1 MARRQLLTDEQW
13 TRLLAPP
20 SDEREIV
27 RYWTLSREDFDIIF
41 RKRSDHS
48 RLGFALLLCY
58 LRYPGRVLGPD
69 ETPPVTLVSFVA
81 RQLGVNPATFTKYS
95 QRDQTRREQLA
106 ELMERLGY
114 RSFDRASFRHY
125 MAWLTPIA
133 QNIRRPDLLVEMLLE
148 ELRRHRILIPTQRT
162 LELLVHQARSRA
174 ERILYRALTN
184 GLTDAQGDAL
194 DTLLNQKP
202 EAATSWMGWLRQQPQ
217 APAARNILALIERLR
232 FVRELGI
239 DADRQRSVSVAAF
252 ERLATD
258 CLRTTVQHVRELAVP
273 RRRAMLVAAVI
284 RLESALNDAT
294 LFMFEKLLG
303 SMSRK
308 AERQTA
314 EKSFQTLREVQVHL
328 RTLTAACRAVIEA
341 RESTADPVAAVEEQ
355 VGWEKFVQSVVEAE
369 SLAQPETT
377 DTRRELIAK
386 YPTIRFFAAAFL
398 EVFEFRGGGAVS
410 NLLKALALISEMY
423 RDGKRTLPLKPPT
436 AFIRRAWR
444 PFVFKDGDIDRR
456 AYELCV
462 FSELRNRLRAGDV
475 WVDRSRQYQDFET
488 YLIPKPTFEMLKAE
502 GPLPV
507 EIETEVQRYL
517 ESRHSALTQELA
529 TVATLAERGEL
540 PDVDLTEGDLKI
552 TPLRA
557 VTPPE
562 AESLRDAAY
571 DLLPRIKITDLLLEV
586 DRWTG
591 FSECFTHQRNGRPA
605 ENKAALLT
613 TILADGINLGL
624 SRMAEACRGATLRQ
638 LAWVHDWHIREET
651 YAAALSQLINAHR
664 TIPLAQLWGMGTTS
678 SSDGQYF
685 RAGGCGEKLADINAR
700 HGNEPGVTF
709 YTHLSDQFGPYY
721 TKVIAAT
728 ASEAPHVL
736 DGLLYHQTG
745 LQIEEHYTDTG
756 GATDHV
762 FGLCHLFGFRFAP
775 RIRDLKDRRLYLF
788 PGQKPHPMLDPL
800 VGGFADVNH
809 ITAHWND
816 ILRLA
821 TSIRSGT
828 VTASA
833 ILQKLSAYPRQNGLA
848 VALRDIGR
856 VERTLFTLDW
866 LKNIDLRRR
875 ANAGLNKGEARN
887 ALARAIFFY
896 RLGEMRDRS
905 FESQVYRASGLNL
918 LIAAIILWNTR
929 YLEQTFV
936 ELERQGVD
944 VSPTI
949 VAHVAPLGWEHV
961 GLTGDYV
968 WSDGQ
973 QPPNGS
979 LRPLRRR
986 ESMLAA

>member
-1 MARRQLLTDEQW
+1 MARRQLLTDEQR
-13 TRLLAPP
+13 TGLLAPP
-20 SDEREIV
+20 GDEREIV
-27 RYWTLSREDFDIIF
+27 RYWTLSREDFDIILW
-41 RKRSDHS
+41 KRSDHS
-48 RLGFALLLCY
+48 RLGIALLLCY
-58 LRYPGRVLGPD
+58 LRYPGRVLGVD
-69 ETPPVTLVSFVA
+69 EMPPATLVSFIA
-81 RQLGVNPATFTKYS
+81 RQLGVNPAAFTKYS
-95 QRDQTRREQLA
+95 QRDQTRREHLA

-125 MAWLTPIA
+125 LAWLTPIA

-148 ELRRHRILIPTQRT
+148 ELRRHRILIPTRRM

-174 ERILYRALTN
+174 ERLLYRALTN
-184 GLTDAQGDAL
+184 GLTDTQGDAL

-202 EAATSWMGWLRQQPQ
+202 GATTSWMGWLRQLPQ

-258 CLRTTVQHVRELAVP
+258 CLRTTVQHVRELAVS

-284 RLESALNDAT
+284 RLESALTDAT
-294 LFMFEKLLG
+294 LFMFDKLLG
-303 SMSRK
+303 CMSRK
-308 AERQTA
+308 AERRTA
-314 EKSFQTLREVQVHL
+314 EKSFQTLREVQAHL
-328 RTLTAACRAVIEA
+328 RTLTAACRAVIQA
-341 RESTADPVAAVEEQ
+341 RESTADPVAAVEQQ
-355 VGWEKFVQSVVEAE
+355 VGWEKFVQSVAEAE

-377 DTRRELIAK
+377 DTRRELITK
-386 YPTIRFFAAAFL
+386 YPTIRCFAAAFL
-398 EVFEFRGGGAVS
+398 EVFEFRGGGVVS
-410 NLLKALALISEMY
+410 NLLKALALISAMY

-456 AYELCV
+456 AYEVCV

-488 YLIPKPTFEMLKAE
+488 YLIPKLTFEMLKAE

-517 ESRHSALTQELA
+517 ESRRSALTQELA
-529 TVATLAERGEL
+529 TVATLAESGKL
-540 PDVDLTEGDLKI
+540 PDVDLAEGDLKI

-557 VTPPE
+557 VIPPE

-591 FSECFTHQRNGRPA
+591 FSECFTHQRNGQPA

-651 YAAALSQLINAHR
+651 YAAALSRLINAHR
-664 TIPLAQLWGMGTTS
+664 AIPLAQLWGTGTTS

-685 RAGGCGEKLADINAR
+685 RAGGRGEKLADINAR

-745 LQIEEHYTDTG
+745 LETEEHYTDTG

-800 VGGFADVNH
+800 VGGFADVHH

-821 TSIRSGT
+821 TSIRAGT

-848 VALRDIGR
+848 VALREIGR
-856 VERTLFTLDW
+856 IERTLFTLDW

-918 LIAAIILWNTR
+918 LIA
-929 YLEQTFV
+929 
-936 ELERQGVD
+936 VD
-944 VSPTI
+944 F
-949 VAHVAPLGWEHV
+949 APIGASV
-961 GLTGDYV
+961 GLLSAEFVGK
-968 WSDGQ
+968 W
-973 QPPNGS
+973 
-979 LRPLRRR
+979 R
-986 ESMLAA
+986 LAL

>member
-1 MARRQLLTDEQW
+1 LDGLLRQL
-13 TRLLAPP
+13 
-20 SDEREIV
+20 
-27 RYWTLSREDFDIIF
+27 
-41 RKRSDHS
+41 
-48 RLGFALLLCY
+48 
-58 LRYPGRVLGPD
+58 
-69 ETPPVTLVSFVA
+69 
-81 RQLGVNPATFTKYS
+81 
-95 QRDQTRREQLA
+95 
-106 ELMERLGY
+106 
-114 RSFDRASFRHY
+114 
-125 MAWLTPIA
+125 
-133 QNIRRPDLLVEMLLE
+133 
-148 ELRRHRILIPTQRT
+148 
-162 LELLVHQARSRA
+162 
-174 ERILYRALTN
+174 
-184 GLTDAQGDAL
+184 
-194 DTLLNQKP
+194 
-202 EAATSWMGWLRQQPQ
+202 PQ

-258 CLRTTVQHVRELAVP
+258 CLRTTVQHVRELAVS

-284 RLESALNDAT
+284 RLESALTDAT
-294 LFMFEKLLG
+294 LFMFDKLLG

-308 AERQTA
+308 AERRTA
-314 EKSFQTLREVQVHL
+314 EKSFQTLREVQAHL
-328 RTLTAACRAVIEA
+328 RTLTAACRAVIQA
-341 RESTADPVAAVEEQ
+341 RESTADPVAAVEQQ
-355 VGWEKFVQSVVEAE
+355 VGWEKFVQSVAEAE

-377 DTRRELIAK
+377 DTRRELITK
-386 YPTIRFFAAAFL
+386 YPTIRCFAAAFL
-398 EVFEFRGGGAVS
+398 EVFEFRGGGVVS
-410 NLLKALALISEMY
+410 NLLKALALISAMY

-456 AYELCV
+456 AYEVCV

-488 YLIPKPTFEMLKAE
+488 YLIPKLTFEMLKAE

-517 ESRHSALTQELA
+517 ESRRSALTQELA
-529 TVATLAERGEL
+529 TVATLAESGKL
-540 PDVDLTEGDLKI
+540 PDVDLAEGDLKI

-571 DLLPRIKITDLLLEV
+571 DLLPRVKITDLLLEV

-685 RAGGCGEKLADINAR
+685 RAGGRGEKLADINAR

-721 TKVIAAT
+721 TKIIAAT

-788 PGQKPHPMLDPL
+788 PGQKQHPILDPL
-800 VGGFADVNH
+800 VGGFADVHH

-833 ILQKLSAYPRQNGLA
+833 ILQKPSAYPRQNGLA
-848 VALRDIGR
+848 VALREIGR

-936 ELERQGVD
+936 ELERHGVD

-949 VAHVAPLGWEHV
+949 VAHVAPLGWELV

>member
-1 MARRQLLTDEQW
+1 M
-13 TRLLAPP
+13 
-20 SDEREIV
+20 
-27 RYWTLSREDFDIIF
+27 
-41 RKRSDHS
+41 
-48 RLGFALLLCY
+48 
-58 LRYPGRVLGPD
+58 
-69 ETPPVTLVSFVA
+69 
-81 RQLGVNPATFTKYS
+81 
-95 QRDQTRREQLA
+95 
-106 ELMERLGY
+106 
-114 RSFDRASFRHY
+114 
-125 MAWLTPIA
+125 
-133 QNIRRPDLLVEMLLE
+133 
-148 ELRRHRILIPTQRT
+148 
-162 LELLVHQARSRA
+162 LELLVHQAQSRA
-174 ERILYRALTN
+174 ERLLYRALNN
-184 GLTDAQGDAL
+184 GLTDTQGDAL

-202 EAATSWMGWLRQQPQ
+202 EATTSWMGWLRQLPQ

-239 DADRQRSVSVAAF
+239 DADRQRSVSVTAF

-258 CLRTTVQHVRELAVP
+258 CLRMTVQHVRELAVS
-273 RRRAMLVAAVI
+273 RRRAMLAAAVI
-284 RLESALNDAT
+284 RFESALTDAT
-294 LFMFEKLLG
+294 LFMFDKLLG

-308 AERQTA
+308 AERRTA
-314 EKSFQTLREVQVHL
+314 EKSFQTLREVQAHL
-328 RTLTAACRAVIEA
+328 RTLTAACRAVIQA
-341 RESTADPVAAVEEQ
+341 RESTADPVAAVEQQ
-355 VGWEKFVQSVVEAE
+355 VGWEKFVQSVAEAE

-377 DTRRELIAK
+377 DTRRELITK
-386 YPTIRFFAAAFL
+386 YPTIRCFAAAFL

-456 AYELCV
+456 AYEVCV

-488 YLIPKPTFEMLKAE
+488 YLIPKLTFEMLKAE

-517 ESRHSALTQELA
+517 ESRRSALTQELA
-529 TVATLAERGEL
+529 TVATLAESGKL
-540 PDVDLTEGDLKI
+540 PDVDLAEGDLKI

-591 FSECFTHQRNGRPA
+591 FSECFTHQRNGQPA

-651 YAAALSQLINAHR
+651 YAAALSRLINAHR
-664 TIPLAQLWGMGTTS
+664 AIPLAQLWGTGTTS

-685 RAGGCGEKLADINAR
+685 RAGGRGEKLADINAR

-745 LQIEEHYTDTG
+745 LEIEEHYTDTG

-762 FGLCHLFGFRFAP
+762 FGLCRLFGFRFAP

-788 PGQKPHPMLDPL
+788 PGQKPQPILDPL
-800 VGGFADVNH
+800 VGGFADVH
-809 ITAHWND
+809 H
-816 ILRLA
+816 
-821 TSIRSGT
+821 
-828 VTASA
+828 
-833 ILQKLSAYPRQNGLA
+833 
-848 VALRDIGR
+848 
-856 VERTLFTLDW
+856 
-866 LKNIDLRRR
+866 
-875 ANAGLNKGEARN
+875 
-887 ALARAIFFY
+887 
-896 RLGEMRDRS
+896 
-905 FESQVYRASGLNL
+905 
-918 LIAAIILWNTR
+918 IAA
-929 YLEQTFV
+929 
-936 ELERQGVD
+936 
-944 VSPTI
+944 
-949 VAHVAPLGWEHV
+949 H
-961 GLTGDYV
+961 
-968 WSDGQ
+968 
-973 QPPNGS
+973 
-979 LRPLRRR
+979 
-986 ESMLAA
+986 

>member
-13 TRLLAPP
+13 ARLLAPP

-58 LRYPGRVLGPD
+58 LRYPGRVLGA
-69 ETPPVTLVSFVA
+69 EEVPPVALVSFVA
-81 RQLGVNPATFTKYS
+81 RQLGVSPAAFIRYS
-95 QRDQTRREQLA
+95 RRDQTRREQLV
-106 ELMERLGY
+106 ELMERLSY
-114 RSFDRASFRHY
+114 RSFERASFLHY
-125 MAWLTPIA
+125 LAWLTPIA
-133 QNIRRPDLLVEMLLE
+133 QNVQRPDLLVEMLLE
-148 ELRRHRILIPTQRT
+148 DLRRHRVLIPTLRM
-162 LELLVHQARSRA
+162 LELLLHQARSRA
-174 ERILYRALTN
+174 ERLVYRALTN
-184 GLTDAQGDAL
+184 RLTDTQGDAL

-202 EAATSWMGWLRQQPQ
+202 EAAISWMGWLRQLPQ
-217 APAARNILALIERLR
+217 APTARNILALIERLR

-239 DADRQRSVSVAAF
+239 DADRQRSVSVSAF

-258 CLRTTVQHVRELAVP
+258 CLRTTVQHIRELALP

-284 RLESALNDAT
+284 RLESAVTDAT
-294 LFMFEKLLG
+294 LFMFDKLLG

-308 AERQTA
+308 AERQTVD
-314 EKSFQTLREVQVHL
+314 KSFQTLREVQGHL
-328 RTLTAACRAVIEA
+328 RTLTAACRAMIQA
-341 RESTADPVAAVEEQ
+341 RESTADPVAAVEQ
-355 VGWEKFVQSVVEAE
+355 RVGWEKFVQCVAEAE

-377 DTRRELIAK
+377 DIRAELITK
-386 YPTIRFFAAAFL
+386 YPTIRCFAGAFL

-423 RDGKRTLPLKPPT
+423 RAGKRTLPLKPPT

-488 YLIPKPTFEMLKAE
+488 YLIPKLTFEILKAE

-507 EIETEVQRYL
+507 EIETEVQSYL
-517 ESRHSALTQELA
+517 ESRRSALTQELT
-529 TVATLAERGEL
+529 TVATLAESGKL
-540 PDVDLTEGDLKI
+540 PDVDLAEGDLKI

-591 FSECFTHQRNGRPA
+591 FSECFTHQRNGQPA

-664 TIPLAQLWGMGTTS
+664 TIPLAELWGTGTTS

-685 RAGGCGEKLADINAR
+685 RAGGRGEKLADINAR

-788 PGQKPHPMLDPL
+788 PGQTPQPILDPL
-800 VGGFADVNH
+800 VGGF
-809 ITAHWND
+809 
-816 ILRLA
+816 
-821 TSIRSGT
+821 
-828 VTASA
+828 
-833 ILQKLSAYPRQNGLA
+833 
-848 VALRDIGR
+848 
-856 VERTLFTLDW
+856 
-866 LKNIDLRRR
+866 
-875 ANAGLNKGEARN
+875 
-887 ALARAIFFY
+887 
-896 RLGEMRDRS
+896 
-905 FESQVYRASGLNL
+905 
-918 LIAAIILWNTR
+918 
-929 YLEQTFV
+929 
-936 ELERQGVD
+936 VD
-944 VSPTI
+944 VHQRDVSLNSVLPK
-949 VAHVAPLGWEHV
+949 H
-961 GLTGDYV
+961 
-968 WSDGQ
+968 
-973 QPPNGS
+973 GS
-979 LRPLRRR
+979 K
-986 ESMLAA
+986 

>member
-1 MARRQLLTDEQW
+1 M
-13 TRLLAPP
+13 
-20 SDEREIV
+20 
-27 RYWTLSREDFDIIF
+27 
-41 RKRSDHS
+41 
-48 RLGFALLLCY
+48 
-58 LRYPGRVLGPD
+58 
-69 ETPPVTLVSFVA
+69 
-81 RQLGVNPATFTKYS
+81 
-95 QRDQTRREQLA
+95 
-106 ELMERLGY
+106 
-114 RSFDRASFRHY
+114 
-125 MAWLTPIA
+125 
-133 QNIRRPDLLVEMLLE
+133 
-148 ELRRHRILIPTQRT
+148 
-162 LELLVHQARSRA
+162 
-174 ERILYRALTN
+174 
-184 GLTDAQGDAL
+184 
-194 DTLLNQKP
+194 
-202 EAATSWMGWLRQQPQ
+202 
-217 APAARNILALIERLR
+217 
-232 FVRELGI
+232 
-239 DADRQRSVSVAAF
+239 
-252 ERLATD
+252 
-258 CLRTTVQHVRELAVP
+258 
-273 RRRAMLVAAVI
+273 
-284 RLESALNDAT
+284 
-294 LFMFEKLLG
+294 
-303 SMSRK
+303 
-308 AERQTA
+308 
-314 EKSFQTLREVQVHL
+314 
-328 RTLTAACRAVIEA
+328 
-341 RESTADPVAAVEEQ
+341 
-355 VGWEKFVQSVVEAE
+355 
-369 SLAQPETT
+369 
-377 DTRRELIAK
+377 
-386 YPTIRFFAAAFL
+386 
-398 EVFEFRGGGAVS
+398 AVS
-410 NLLKALALISEMY
+410 IAA
-423 RDGKRTLPLKPPT
+423 PT
-436 AFIRRAWR
+436 N
-444 PFVFKDGDIDRR
+444 
-456 AYELCV
+456 Y
-462 FSELRNRLRAGDV
+462 ELRNRLRAGDV

-488 YLIPKPTFEMLKAE
+488 YLIPKLTFEMLKAE

-517 ESRHSALTQELA
+517 ESRRSALTQELA
-529 TVATLAERGEL
+529 TVATLAESGKL
-540 PDVDLTEGDLKI
+540 PDVDLAEGDLKI

-562 AESLRDAAY
+562 AESLRDVAY

-591 FSECFTHQRNGRPA
+591 FSECFTHQRNGQPA

-651 YAAALSQLINAHR
+651 YAAALSRLINAHR

-685 RAGGCGEKLADINAR
+685 RAGGRGEKLADINAR

-788 PGQKPHPMLDPL
+788 PGQKPQPILDPL
-800 VGGFADVNH
+800 VGGFADVHH

-848 VALRDIGR
+848 VALREIGR
-856 VERTLFTLDW
+856 IERTLFTLDW

-936 ELERQGVD
+936 ELDRQGAD

>member
-1 MARRQLLTDEQW
+1 
-13 TRLLAPP
+13 
-20 SDEREIV
+20 
-27 RYWTLSREDFDIIF
+27 
-41 RKRSDHS
+41 
-48 RLGFALLLCY
+48 
-58 LRYPGRVLGPD
+58 
-69 ETPPVTLVSFVA
+69 
-81 RQLGVNPATFTKYS
+81 
-95 QRDQTRREQLA
+95 
-106 ELMERLGY
+106 
-114 RSFDRASFRHY
+114 
-125 MAWLTPIA
+125 
-133 QNIRRPDLLVEMLLE
+133 
-148 ELRRHRILIPTQRT
+148 
-162 LELLVHQARSRA
+162 
-174 ERILYRALTN
+174 
-184 GLTDAQGDAL
+184 
-194 DTLLNQKP
+194 
-202 EAATSWMGWLRQQPQ
+202 
-217 APAARNILALIERLR
+217 
-232 FVRELGI
+232 
-239 DADRQRSVSVAAF
+239 
-252 ERLATD
+252 
-258 CLRTTVQHVRELAVP
+258 
-273 RRRAMLVAAVI
+273 
-284 RLESALNDAT
+284 
-294 LFMFEKLLG
+294 
-303 SMSRK
+303 
-308 AERQTA
+308 
-314 EKSFQTLREVQVHL
+314 
-328 RTLTAACRAVIEA
+328 
-341 RESTADPVAAVEEQ
+341 
-355 VGWEKFVQSVVEAE
+355 
-369 SLAQPETT
+369 
-377 DTRRELIAK
+377 
-386 YPTIRFFAAAFL
+386 
-398 EVFEFRGGGAVS
+398 
-410 NLLKALALISEMY
+410 LLKALALISEMY
-423 RDGKRTLPLKPPT
+423 RAGKRTLPLKPPT

-488 YLIPKPTFEMLKAE
+488 YLIPKLTFEILKAE

-507 EIETEVQRYL
+507 EIETDVQSYL
-517 ESRHSALTQELA
+517 ESRRSALTQELT
-529 TVATLAERGEL
+529 TVATLAESGEL
-540 PDVDLTEGDLKI
+540 HDVDLAEGDLKI

-557 VTPPE
+557 VTLPE

-591 FSECFTHQRNGRPA
+591 FSECFTHQRNGQPA

-664 TIPLAQLWGMGTTS
+664 TIPLAQLWGTGTTS

-685 RAGGCGEKLADINAR
+685 RAGGRGEKLADINAR

-788 PGQKPHPMLDPL
+788 PGQTPQPILDPL
-800 VGGFADVNH
+800 VGGFVDVHH

-848 VALRDIGR
+848 VALREIGR
-856 VERTLFTLDW
+856 IERTLFTLDW

-896 RLGEMRDRS
+896 RLGEIRDRS

-929 YLEQTFV
+929 YLEQAFV
-936 ELERQGVD
+936 QLERQGVN
-944 VSPTI
+944 VAPTI
-949 VAHVAPLGWEHV
+949 VTHVAPLGWEHI

-968 WSDGQ
+968 WSDGE
-973 QPPNGS
+973 QPPKDAF
-979 LRPLRRR
+979 RPLRRR

>member
-1 MARRQLLTDEQW
+1 
-13 TRLLAPP
+13 
-20 SDEREIV
+20 
-27 RYWTLSREDFDIIF
+27 
-41 RKRSDHS
+41 
-48 RLGFALLLCY
+48 
-58 LRYPGRVLGPD
+58 
-69 ETPPVTLVSFVA
+69 
-81 RQLGVNPATFTKYS
+81 
-95 QRDQTRREQLA
+95 
-106 ELMERLGY
+106 
-114 RSFDRASFRHY
+114 
-125 MAWLTPIA
+125 
-133 QNIRRPDLLVEMLLE
+133 
-148 ELRRHRILIPTQRT
+148 
-162 LELLVHQARSRA
+162 
-174 ERILYRALTN
+174 
-184 GLTDAQGDAL
+184 
-194 DTLLNQKP
+194 
-202 EAATSWMGWLRQQPQ
+202 
-217 APAARNILALIERLR
+217 
-232 FVRELGI
+232 
-239 DADRQRSVSVAAF
+239 
-252 ERLATD
+252 
-258 CLRTTVQHVRELAVP
+258 
-273 RRRAMLVAAVI
+273 
-284 RLESALNDAT
+284 
-294 LFMFEKLLG
+294 
-303 SMSRK
+303 MSRK

-314 EKSFQTLREVQVHL
+314 DKSFQTLREVQGHL
-328 RTLTAACRAVIEA
+328 RTLTAACRAMIQA
-341 RESTADPVAAVEEQ
+341 TESTADPVAAVEQ
-355 VGWEKFVQSVVEAE
+355 RVGWEKFVQCVAEAE
-369 SLAQPETT
+369 NLAQPETT
-377 DTRRELIAK
+377 DIRAELITK
-386 YPTIRFFAAAFL
+386 YPTIRCFAGAFL
-398 EVFEFRGGGAVS
+398 DVFEFRGGGAVS

-423 RDGKRTLPLKPPT
+423 RAGKRTLPLKPPT

-488 YLIPKPTFEMLKAE
+488 YLIPKLTFEILKAE

-507 EIETEVQRYL
+507 EIETEVQSYL
-517 ESRHSALTQELA
+517 ESRRSALTQELT
-529 TVATLAERGEL
+529 TVATLAESGKL
-540 PDVDLTEGDLKI
+540 PDVDLAEGDLKI

-591 FSECFTHQRNGRPA
+591 FSECFTHQRNGQPA

-664 TIPLAQLWGMGTTS
+664 TIPLAQLWGTGTTS

-685 RAGGCGEKLADINAR
+685 RAGGRGEKLADINAR

-788 PGQKPHPMLDPL
+788 PGQTPQPILDHL
-800 VGGFADVNH
+800 VGGFVDVH
-809 ITAHWND
+809 QITAHWND
-816 ILRLA
+816 LLRLA

-848 VALRDIGR
+848 VALREIGR
-856 VERTLFTLDW
+856 IERTLFTLDW

-896 RLGEMRDRS
+896 RLGEIRDRS

-929 YLEQTFV
+929 YLEQAFV
-936 ELERQGVD
+936 QLERQGVN
-944 VSPTI
+944 VAPTI
-949 VAHVAPLGWEHV
+949 VTHVAPLGWEHI

-968 WSDGQ
+968 WSDGE
-973 QPPNGS
+973 QPPKDAF
-979 LRPLRRR
+979 RPLRRR

>member
-1 MARRQLLTDEQW
+1 
-13 TRLLAPP
+13 
-20 SDEREIV
+20 
-27 RYWTLSREDFDIIF
+27 
-41 RKRSDHS
+41 
-48 RLGFALLLCY
+48 
-58 LRYPGRVLGPD
+58 
-69 ETPPVTLVSFVA
+69 
-81 RQLGVNPATFTKYS
+81 
-95 QRDQTRREQLA
+95 
-106 ELMERLGY
+106 
-114 RSFDRASFRHY
+114 
-125 MAWLTPIA
+125 
-133 QNIRRPDLLVEMLLE
+133 MLLE
-148 ELRRHRILIPTQRT
+148 DLRRHRVLIPTLRM
-162 LELLVHQARSRA
+162 LELLLHQARSRA
-174 ERILYRALTN
+174 ERLVYRALTN
-184 GLTDAQGDAL
+184 RLTDTQGDAL

-202 EAATSWMGWLRQQPQ
+202 EAAISWMGWLRQLPQ
-217 APAARNILALIERLR
+217 APTARNILALIERLR

-239 DADRQRSVSVAAF
+239 DADRQRSVSVSAF

-258 CLRTTVQHVRELAVP
+258 CLRTTVQHIRELALP

-284 RLESALNDAT
+284 RLESAVTDAT
-294 LFMFEKLLG
+294 LFMFDKLLG

-308 AERQTA
+308 AERQTVD
-314 EKSFQTLREVQVHL
+314 KSFQTLREVQGHL
-328 RTLTAACRAVIEA
+328 RTLTAACRAMIQA
-341 RESTADPVAAVEEQ
+341 RESTADPVAAVEQ
-355 VGWEKFVQSVVEAE
+355 RVGWEKFVQCVAEAE

-377 DTRRELIAK
+377 DIRAELITK
-386 YPTIRFFAAAFL
+386 YPTIRCFAGAFL

-423 RDGKRTLPLKPPT
+423 RAGKRTLPLKPPT

-488 YLIPKPTFEMLKAE
+488 YLIPKLTFEILKAE

-507 EIETEVQRYL
+507 EIETEVQSYL
-517 ESRHSALTQELA
+517 ESRRSALTQELT
-529 TVATLAERGEL
+529 TVATLAESGKL
-540 PDVDLTEGDLKI
+540 PDVDLAEGDLKI

-591 FSECFTHQRNGRPA
+591 FSECFTHQRNGQPA

-664 TIPLAQLWGMGTTS
+664 TIPLAQLWGTGTTS

-685 RAGGCGEKLADINAR
+685 RAGGRGEKLADINAR

-788 PGQKPHPMLDPL
+788 PGQTPQPILDPL
-800 VGGFADVNH
+800 VGGFVDVHH

-848 VALRDIGR
+848 VALREIGR
-856 VERTLFTLDW
+856 IERTLFTLDW

-896 RLGEMRDRS
+896 RLGEIRDRS

-918 LIAAIILWNTR
+918 LIAVIILWNTR
-929 YLEQTFV
+929 YLEHVCSTRTTGRQSRAYDCHARRAAWLGAYRSNGRLC
-936 ELERQGVD
+936 LERRRAAAQGCL
-944 VSPTI
+944 STAQATRI
-949 VAHVAPLGWEHV
+949 NAR
-961 GLTGDYV
+961 
-968 WSDGQ
+968 
-973 QPPNGS
+973 S
-979 LRPLRRR
+979 LNVH
-986 ESMLAA
+986 SF

>member
-1 MARRQLLTDEQW
+1 
-13 TRLLAPP
+13 
-20 SDEREIV
+20 
-27 RYWTLSREDFDIIF
+27 
-41 RKRSDHS
+41 
-48 RLGFALLLCY
+48 
-58 LRYPGRVLGPD
+58 
-69 ETPPVTLVSFVA
+69 
-81 RQLGVNPATFTKYS
+81 
-95 QRDQTRREQLA
+95 
-106 ELMERLGY
+106 
-114 RSFDRASFRHY
+114 
-125 MAWLTPIA
+125 
-133 QNIRRPDLLVEMLLE
+133 
-148 ELRRHRILIPTQRT
+148 
-162 LELLVHQARSRA
+162 
-174 ERILYRALTN
+174 
-184 GLTDAQGDAL
+184 
-194 DTLLNQKP
+194 
-202 EAATSWMGWLRQQPQ
+202 
-217 APAARNILALIERLR
+217 
-232 FVRELGI
+232 
-239 DADRQRSVSVAAF
+239 
-252 ERLATD
+252 
-258 CLRTTVQHVRELAVP
+258 
-273 RRRAMLVAAVI
+273 
-284 RLESALNDAT
+284 
-294 LFMFEKLLG
+294 
-303 SMSRK
+303 
-308 AERQTA
+308 
-314 EKSFQTLREVQVHL
+314 
-328 RTLTAACRAVIEA
+328 
-341 RESTADPVAAVEEQ
+341 
-355 VGWEKFVQSVVEAE
+355 
-369 SLAQPETT
+369 
-377 DTRRELIAK
+377 
-386 YPTIRFFAAAFL
+386 
-398 EVFEFRGGGAVS
+398 
-410 NLLKALALISEMY
+410 MY

-436 AFIRRAWR
+436 VFIRRAWR
-444 PFVFKDGDIDRR
+444 PFVFKDGGIDRR
-456 AYELCV
+456 AYELCA

-488 YLIPKPTFEMLKAE
+488 YLIPKLTFEMLKAE

-517 ESRHSALTQELA
+517 ESRRSALTQELA
-529 TVATLAERGEL
+529 TVATLAESGKL
-540 PDVDLTEGDLKI
+540 PDVDLAEGDLKI

-591 FSECFTHQRNGRPA
+591 FSECFTHQRNGQPA

-651 YAAALSQLINAHR
+651 YAAALSRLINAHR

-685 RAGGCGEKLADINAR
+685 RAGGRGEKLADINAR

-788 PGQKPHPMLDPL
+788 PGQKPQPILDPL
-800 VGGFADVNH
+800 VGGFADVHH

-848 VALRDIGR
+848 VALREIGR
-856 VERTLFTLDW
+856 IERTLFTLDW

-936 ELERQGVD
+936 ELDRQGAD

>member
-1 MARRQLLTDEQW
+1 M
-13 TRLLAPP
+13 
-20 SDEREIV
+20 
-27 RYWTLSREDFDIIF
+27 
-41 RKRSDHS
+41 
-48 RLGFALLLCY
+48 
-58 LRYPGRVLGPD
+58 
-69 ETPPVTLVSFVA
+69 
-81 RQLGVNPATFTKYS
+81 
-95 QRDQTRREQLA
+95 
-106 ELMERLGY
+106 
-114 RSFDRASFRHY
+114 
-125 MAWLTPIA
+125 
-133 QNIRRPDLLVEMLLE
+133 
-148 ELRRHRILIPTQRT
+148 
-162 LELLVHQARSRA
+162 LELLLHQARSRA
-174 ERILYRALTN
+174 ERFVYRALTN
-184 GLTDAQGDAL
+184 GLTDTQGDAL

-202 EAATSWMGWLRQQPQ
+202 EAATSWMGWLRQLPQ

-239 DADRQRSVSVAAF
+239 DADRQRSVSVSAF

-258 CLRTTVQHVRELAVP
+258 CLRTTVQHVRELALP

-284 RLESALNDAT
+284 RLESAVTDAT
-294 LFMFEKLLG
+294 LFMFDKLLG

-314 EKSFQTLREVQVHL
+314 DKSFQTLREVQGHL
-328 RTLTAACRAVIEA
+328 RTLTAACRAMIQA
-341 RESTADPVAAVEEQ
+341 TESTTDPVAAVEQ
-355 VGWEKFVQSVVEAE
+355 RVGWEKFVQCVAEAE

-377 DTRRELIAK
+377 DIRAELIKK
-386 YPTIRFFAAAFL
+386 YPTIRCFAGAFL
-398 EVFEFRGGGAVS
+398 EVFEFRGGGTVS

-423 RDGKRTLPLKPPT
+423 RAGKRTLPLKPPS

-488 YLIPKPTFEMLKAE
+488 YLIPKLTFEILKAE

-507 EIETEVQRYL
+507 EIETEVQSYL
-517 ESRHSALTQELA
+517 ESRRSALTQELT
-529 TVATLAERGEL
+529 TVATLAESGKL
-540 PDVDLTEGDLKI
+540 HDVDLAEGDLKI

-591 FSECFTHQRNGRPA
+591 FYECFTHQRNGQPA

-664 TIPLAQLWGMGTTS
+664 AIPLAQLWGTGTTS

-685 RAGGCGEKLADINAR
+685 RAGGRGEKLADINAR

-788 PGQKPHPMLDPL
+788 PGQTPQPILDPL
-800 VGGFADVNH
+800 VGGFVDVHH
-809 ITAHWND
+809 IAAHWND

-848 VALRDIGR
+848 VALREIGR
-856 VERTLFTLDW
+856 IERTLFTLDW

-896 RLGEMRDRS
+896 RLGEIRDRS

-929 YLEQTFV
+929 YLEQAFV
-936 ELERQGVD
+936 QLERQGVN
-944 VSPTI
+944 VAPTI
-949 VAHVAPLGWEHV
+949 VTHVAPLGWEHI

-968 WSDGQ
+968 WSDGE
-973 QPPNGS
+973 QPPKDAF
-979 LRPLRRR
+979 RRLRRR

>member
-1 MARRQLLTDEQW
+1 M
-13 TRLLAPP
+13 
-20 SDEREIV
+20 
-27 RYWTLSREDFDIIF
+27 
-41 RKRSDHS
+41 
-48 RLGFALLLCY
+48 
-58 LRYPGRVLGPD
+58 
-69 ETPPVTLVSFVA
+69 
-81 RQLGVNPATFTKYS
+81 
-95 QRDQTRREQLA
+95 
-106 ELMERLGY
+106 
-114 RSFDRASFRHY
+114 
-125 MAWLTPIA
+125 
-133 QNIRRPDLLVEMLLE
+133 
-148 ELRRHRILIPTQRT
+148 
-162 LELLVHQARSRA
+162 
-174 ERILYRALTN
+174 YRA
-184 GLTDAQGDAL
+184 
-194 DTLLNQKP
+194 
-202 EAATSWMGWLRQQPQ
+202 
-217 APAARNILALIERLR
+217 
-232 FVRELGI
+232 
-239 DADRQRSVSVAAF
+239 
-252 ERLATD
+252 
-258 CLRTTVQHVRELAVP
+258 
-273 RRRAMLVAAVI
+273 
-284 RLESALNDAT
+284 
-294 LFMFEKLLG
+294 
-303 SMSRK
+303 
-308 AERQTA
+308 
-314 EKSFQTLREVQVHL
+314 
-328 RTLTAACRAVIEA
+328 
-341 RESTADPVAAVEEQ
+341 
-355 VGWEKFVQSVVEAE
+355 
-369 SLAQPETT
+369 
-377 DTRRELIAK
+377 
-386 YPTIRFFAAAFL
+386 
-398 EVFEFRGGGAVS
+398 
-410 NLLKALALISEMY
+410 
-423 RDGKRTLPLKPPT
+423 GKRTLPLKPPT

-444 PFVFKDGDIDRR
+444 PFVFKDGGIDRR
-456 AYELCV
+456 AYELCA

-488 YLIPKPTFEMLKAE
+488 YLIPKLTFEMLKAE

-517 ESRHSALTQELA
+517 ESRRSALTQELA
-529 TVATLAERGEL
+529 TVATLAESGKL
-540 PDVDLTEGDLKI
+540 PDVDLAEGDLKI

-591 FSECFTHQRNGRPA
+591 FSECFTHQRNGQPA

-651 YAAALSQLINAHR
+651 YAAALSRLINAHR

-685 RAGGCGEKLADINAR
+685 RAGGRGEKLADINAR

-788 PGQKPHPMLDPL
+788 PGQKPQPILDPL
-800 VGGFADVNH
+800 VGGFADVHH

-848 VALRDIGR
+848 VALREIGR
-856 VERTLFTLDW
+856 IERTLFTLDW

-936 ELERQGVD
+936 ELDRQGAD

>member
-1 MARRQLLTDEQW
+1 M
-13 TRLLAPP
+13 
-20 SDEREIV
+20 
-27 RYWTLSREDFDIIF
+27 
-41 RKRSDHS
+41 
-48 RLGFALLLCY
+48 
-58 LRYPGRVLGPD
+58 
-69 ETPPVTLVSFVA
+69 
-81 RQLGVNPATFTKYS
+81 
-95 QRDQTRREQLA
+95 
-106 ELMERLGY
+106 
-114 RSFDRASFRHY
+114 
-125 MAWLTPIA
+125 
-133 QNIRRPDLLVEMLLE
+133 
-148 ELRRHRILIPTQRT
+148 
-162 LELLVHQARSRA
+162 
-174 ERILYRALTN
+174 
-184 GLTDAQGDAL
+184 
-194 DTLLNQKP
+194 
-202 EAATSWMGWLRQQPQ
+202 
-217 APAARNILALIERLR
+217 
-232 FVRELGI
+232 
-239 DADRQRSVSVAAF
+239 
-252 ERLATD
+252 
-258 CLRTTVQHVRELAVP
+258 
-273 RRRAMLVAAVI
+273 
-284 RLESALNDAT
+284 
-294 LFMFEKLLG
+294 
-303 SMSRK
+303 
-308 AERQTA
+308 
-314 EKSFQTLREVQVHL
+314 
-328 RTLTAACRAVIEA
+328 
-341 RESTADPVAAVEEQ
+341 
-355 VGWEKFVQSVVEAE
+355 
-369 SLAQPETT
+369 
-377 DTRRELIAK
+377 
-386 YPTIRFFAAAFL
+386 
-398 EVFEFRGGGAVS
+398 
-410 NLLKALALISEMY
+410 
-423 RDGKRTLPLKPPT
+423 
-436 AFIRRAWR
+436 
-444 PFVFKDGDIDRR
+444 
-456 AYELCV
+456 
-462 FSELRNRLRAGDV
+462 
-475 WVDRSRQYQDFET
+475 
-488 YLIPKPTFEMLKAE
+488 
-502 GPLPV
+502 
-507 EIETEVQRYL
+507 
-517 ESRHSALTQELA
+517 
-529 TVATLAERGEL
+529 
-540 PDVDLTEGDLKI
+540 
-552 TPLRA
+552 
-557 VTPPE
+557 TPPE

-651 YAAALSQLINAHR
+651 YAAALSRLINAHR
-664 TIPLAQLWGMGTTS
+664 AIPLAQLWGTGTTS

-685 RAGGCGEKLADINAR
+685 RAGGRGEKLADINAR

-745 LQIEEHYTDTG
+745 LETEEHYTDTG

-800 VGGFADVNH
+800 VGGFADVHH

-833 ILQKLSAYPRQNGLA
+833 ILQKPSAYPRQNGLA
-848 VALRDIGR
+848 VALREIGR

-949 VAHVAPLGWEHV
+949 VAHVAPLGWELV

-979 LRPLRRR
+979 LRPLRQR